1 MTKTQPAINE
11 SMKNFIFHVHSRDE
25 LAALDITHL
34 PKKISDIEM
43 LINELRSKGL
53 ETKTLETE
61 CCYLRRELE
70 TRPARK
76 ESFYE
81 KE

>member
-34 PKKISDIEM
+34 LKKISDIEM